1 MDNST
6 TGTQGAED
14 TNGESTP
21 TNLPDPARLIWEA
34 SSTRQAQ
41 SDLNDALRR
50 VQAVHERNP
59 RAVLVCRIELD
70 LDPA

>member
-1 MDNST
+1 MDNN
-6 TGTQGAED
+6 

-21 TNLPDPARLIWEA
+21 AAMPEPTRLLWEA
-34 SSTRQAQ
+34 RSTRQAQ

-50 VQAVHERNP
+50 IQAVHEQNP
-59 RAVLVCRIELD
+59 QAVLVCRIELD